1 MSNAL
6 DQQWKY
12 DFQFSLPIQAVA
24 PLSRDPNLLPLPM
37 DDAQPPVCAFLDQTN
52 DDSSDVNFET
62 SNLPKSRGM

>member
-24 PLSRDPNLLPLPM
+24 PLSRDPNLLPLPV
-37 DDAQPPVCAFLDQTN
+37 DDAHPPVRALFKQTT
-52 DDSSDVNFET
+52 DCSSDVNSGTF
-62 SNLPKSRGM
+62 NLPKMCGM